1 MSHAS
6 TLRLA
11 HALPL
16 AFGLAFIWP
25 EAADAGFYVP
35 HPTATSPAKPIA
47 AAPLRPRPAD
57 VRAPAY
63 VLDDEGRSV
72 SMSVPTRVRLYG
84 LARADEVAAH
94 TVLEPTGAGTARL
107 GLALDGDVAGAG
119 AYVGVVRMSLDYN

>member
-25 EAADAGFYVP
+25 EAADAGLYVP
-35 HPTATSPAKPIA
+35 HPTAAAAAEP
-47 AAPLRPRPAD
+47 AAPLLSRPAD
-57 VRAPAY
+57 VRMPAY
-63 VLDDEGRSV
+63 VVDGEGRSV

-84 LARADEVAAH
+84 LARADEVAAY

-107 GLALDGDVAGAG
+107 GLALDGEVAGAG